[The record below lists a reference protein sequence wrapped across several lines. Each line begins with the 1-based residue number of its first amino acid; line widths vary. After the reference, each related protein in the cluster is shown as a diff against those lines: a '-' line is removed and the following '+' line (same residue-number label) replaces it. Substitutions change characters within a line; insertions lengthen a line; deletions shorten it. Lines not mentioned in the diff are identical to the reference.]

1 MRKGFC
7 VPAPFWVRTLGSVWE
22 DGACA
27 LGAWVDGRRPAGTW
41 EYGVAGAFPCGSAER
56 CLIADSSV
64 LSRNNSRINARCD
77 SIVLPCST
85 ISMVIRA
92 YEIRK
97 RTVNRGS
104 HPFLLAFFTGAGTIS
119 KAGVLAVSTV
129 ANNVVKWHPGS
140 SPQLAG
146 YRERCIPSANDQ
158 ISSNLLIVNDLYFP
172 WWPVRTLWSA
182 TRCTF

>member
-7 VPAPFWVRTLGSVWE
+7 VPAPFWVRTFGSVWE

-27 LGAWVDGRRPAGTW
+27 LGAWVDGRPPAGTW
-41 EYGVAGAFPCGSAER
+41 EYGVAGAFPCGSAGR

-104 HPFLLAFFTGAGTIS
+104 HPFLLVFFAGAGTIS

-129 ANNVVKWHPGS
+129 ANNVVKLHPGS

-146 YRERCIPSANDQ
+146 CRRRCIPSTNDR
-158 ISSNLLIVNDLYFP
+158 IPSNLLILHGLACR
-172 WWPVRTLWSA
+172 WWVAGTL
-182 TRCTF
+182 